1 MGSKAILLSA
11 VMLGVA
17 GGYAWSALRPA
28 SVGPAPARQ
37 AHAQAVAIAPGPRTV
52 IPDEPALADPDREWA
67 ARAND
72 DGASRPAAAARSRA
86 IEQSAYYSGCNAVR
100 AAGKAPLYAGH
111 PGYRVE
117 MDGDGDGVACEP
129 HFG

>member
-1 MGSKAILLSA
+1 MRAKDILLAA
-11 VMLGVA
+11 VMLGGI
-17 GGYAWSALRPA
+17 GGYALSTLPPA
-28 SVGPAPARQ
+28 ITQSPAERQ
-37 AHAQAVAIAPGPRTV
+37 Q
-52 IPDEPALADPDREWA
+52 
-67 ARAND
+67 
-72 DGASRPAAAARSRA
+72 

-100 AAGKAPLYAGH
+100 AASKAPLYAGQ